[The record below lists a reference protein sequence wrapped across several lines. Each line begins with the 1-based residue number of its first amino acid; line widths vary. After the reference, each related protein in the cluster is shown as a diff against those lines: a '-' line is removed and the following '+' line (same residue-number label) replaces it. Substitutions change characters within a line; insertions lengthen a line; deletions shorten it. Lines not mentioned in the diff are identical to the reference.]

1 MKRIHMLLMAL
12 FAVTFMSGCGE
23 KAEKIIPEIK
33 LTDLSASNISIDC
46 NARTVI
52 IGFTSNVSWTA
63 STTADWIV
71 ITPSS
76 GNTGATSIRIN
87 VQENTSHQSR
97 NTVLTISDKTAEAVV
112 NITVNQ
118 EAAPEIPV
126 FSLDQTDFNVKAE
139 GGDIQIKITH
149 NIGYKITSMPDWVHQ
164 SSKKTSGDDDKYV
177 FTVDKNNAL
186 EAREGV
192 IVFCNDLDVCIPVN
206 IKQAGTSPSLS
217 VTPESVQLTSTGGTE
232 KISVTSN
239 TSWTISKDADW
250 LELGTYEG
258 AGNATIL
265 ISVSENKSI
274 EARKANIK
282 VSTADGS
289 VSSTVT
295 VQQKGGKE
303 IFSIDK
309 DEINVAAA
317 GESFSVKVTYNI
329 GYKITSLP
337 DWVKQTDK
345 TTNGNSDTYTFKAEA
360 NTSSTPREGVI
371 VFCNDNE
378 VCIPITVKQAGAK
391 ANGENEDTSTG
402 GKITLD

>member
-12 FAVTFMSGCGE
+12 FAITFMSGCGE
-23 KAEKIIPEIK
+23 KAERIIPEIK
-33 LTDLSASNISIDC
+33 LTDLSSSSISIDC
-46 NARTVI
+46 DARTVI

-63 STTADWIV
+63 STNADWIV
-71 ITPSS
+71 VSPSS
-76 GNTGATSIRIN
+76 GDTGGASVRIN

-97 NTVLTISDKTAEAVV
+97 NAVLTITDKTAEAVV

-139 GGDIQIKITH
+139 GGDIQLKVTH

-164 SSKKTSGDDDKYV
+164 SSKKTSGDDDKYI

-250 LELGTYEG
+250 LELGTNEG
-258 AGNATIL
+258 TGNATVSIN
-265 ISVSENKSI
+265 VSENSGSDV
-274 EARKANIK
+274 RNANIK
-282 VSTADGS
+282 ISTNDGS
-289 VSSTVT
+289 ITANVT
-295 VQQKGGKE
+295 IQQKGGKE

-309 DEINVAAA
+309 EELSITSD
-317 GESFSVKVTYNI
+317 GGSFQIKVTHNI
-329 GYKITSLP
+329 GYKINSMP
-337 DWVKQTDK
+337 DWIKQSNKATSGDV
-345 TTNGNSDTYTFKAEA
+345 DTYTFKAEA

-378 VCIPITVKQAGAK
+378 VCIPVTVKQAGAK

>member
-12 FAVTFMSGCGE
+12 FAITFMSGCGE
-23 KAEKIIPEIK
+23 KTESITPEIK
-33 LTDLSASNISIDC
+33 LADLSSSSISVDSK
-46 NARTVI
+46 AQTVI
-52 IGFTSNVSWTA
+52 VGFTSNVSWTA

-76 GNTGATSIRIN
+76 GNTGTASVRIN

-97 NTVLTISDKTAEAVV
+97 NAVLTIADKTAEAVV

-126 FSLDQTDFNVKAE
+126 FSLDHTDFNVKAE
-139 GGDIQIKITH
+139 GGDIQLKVTH

-164 SSKKTSGDDDKYV
+164 SSKKTSGDDDKYI

-250 LELGTYEG
+250 LELGTNEG
-258 AGNATIL
+258 TGNATVSIN
-265 ISVSENKSI
+265 VSENSGSDV
-274 EARKANIK
+274 RNANIK
-282 VSTADGS
+282 ISTNDGS
-289 VSSTVT
+289 ITANVT
-295 VQQKGGKE
+295 IQQKGGKE

-309 DEINVAAA
+309 EELSITSD
-317 GESFSVKVTYNI
+317 GGSFQIKVTHNI
-329 GYKITSLP
+329 GYKINSMP
-337 DWVKQTDK
+337 DWIKQSNKATSGDV
-345 TTNGNSDTYTFKAEA
+345 DTYTFKAEA

-378 VCIPITVKQAGAK
+378 VCIPVTVKQAGAK